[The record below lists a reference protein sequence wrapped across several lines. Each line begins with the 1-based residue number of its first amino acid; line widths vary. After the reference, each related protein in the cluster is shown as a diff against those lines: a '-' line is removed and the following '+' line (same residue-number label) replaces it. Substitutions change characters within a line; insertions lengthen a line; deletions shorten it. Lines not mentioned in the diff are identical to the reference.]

1 MKYLMFLFVLSYSS
15 ISVAQ
20 TSNPRIEE
28 TPEETKIFTVV
39 EQMPQYPGGNEA
51 MVKFLQENIHYPQF
65 EMDKKIEGRVVVG
78 FVVNEDGSLSDI
90 NIKRRVSPGID
101 AEAIRVVSL
110 MPPFRCGRQQG
121 RAVKVN
127 FVLPILFK
135 LADEAVVEAVV
146 QEAPVVE
153 EPRVYKF
160 VEQMP
165 SFPGGEK
172 ELNAFIQ
179 RNMQYPTMERE
190 NDIQG
195 RVYYKFVINED
206 GSLSELV
213 LLRSVSPGLD
223 KEARRLIM
231 LFPRFKP
238 GMQQGKPVK
247 VEYTLPINFKLPI
260 QEKEVAVSIREE
272 PVIEEAP
279 VVSESKVFKV
289 VEQMPEFPGG
299 DEALMKL
306 IQKNMQYPEMEKA
319 NDIQGR
325 VVMGFIVNE
334 DGSLSDIT
342 VKKRVSPG
350 IDKEAIR
357 LIRMLPNFRPGRQQG
372 KAVKVE
378 YLLPIM
384 FKIPTQEKEVV
395 AMDVA
400 VRTEP
405 VIEAAPVVDG
415 PKVFTVVEQM
425 PQYPGGDEA
434 LVKFIQK
441 NLQYPQME
449 RDNDIQGRVLVK
461 FIVNEDGSVSDAQVK
476 RSISPGLDKEALR
489 VINMLPRFIP
499 GRQQGKAVKVYFLL
513 PVAFKLA
520 AQDPVK
526 KQ

>member
-1 MKYLMFLFVLSYSS
+1 MLLAAITFGQNS
-15 ISVAQ
+15 AG
-20 TSNPRIEE
+20 
-28 TPEETKIFTVV
+28 EETKIFTVV
-39 EQMPQYPGGNEA
+39 EQMPEYLGGNDA
-51 MVKFLQENIHYPQF
+51 MVKFLQENIQYPQF
-65 EMDKKIEGRVVVG
+65 EMDHKIEGRVVVG

-101 AEAIRVVSL
+101 AEAMRVVSL
-110 MPPFRCGRQQG
+110 MPHFRCGRQQG

-127 FVLPILFK
+127 FVLPIMFK

-146 QEAPVVE
+146 QEAPVAE
-153 EPRVYKF
+153 EPRIYKF

-165 SFPGGEK
+165 SYPGGEK

-179 RNMQYPTMERE
+179 RNMQYPAMERE

-231 LFPRFKP
+231 LLPKFMP
-238 GMQQGKPVK
+238 GKQQGKPVK
-247 VEYTLPINFKLPI
+247 VEFTLPIIFKLPI
-260 QEKEVAVSIREE
+260 DDKAIREEVVTIREE

-279 VVSESKVFKV
+279 VVSEAKVFKV

-325 VVMGFIVNE
+325 VVMGFVVNE

-357 LIRMLPNFRPGRQQG
+357 LVKMLPNFRPGRQQG

-384 FKIPTQEKEVV
+384 FKIP
-395 AMDVA
+395 
-400 VRTEP
+400 
-405 VIEAAPVVDG
+405 
-415 PKVFTVVEQM
+415 
-425 PQYPGGDEA
+425 
-434 LVKFIQK
+434 
-441 NLQYPQME
+441 
-449 RDNDIQGRVLVK
+449 
-461 FIVNEDGSVSDAQVK
+461 NE
-476 RSISPGLDKEALR
+476 
-489 VINMLPRFIP
+489 
-499 GRQQGKAVKVYFLL
+499 
-513 PVAFKLA
+513 
-520 AQDPVK
+520 DPVK